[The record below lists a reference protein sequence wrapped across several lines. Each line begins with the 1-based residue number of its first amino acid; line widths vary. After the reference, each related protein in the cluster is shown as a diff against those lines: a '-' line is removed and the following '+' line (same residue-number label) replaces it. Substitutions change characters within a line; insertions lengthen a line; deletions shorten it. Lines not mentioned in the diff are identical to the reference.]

1 MLRNQSDVIKR
12 QPHYRLQKTT
22 LGVASVLL
30 STTLYFGVAH
40 ADTVAQ
46 NQPVNDNG
54 AATTEVEKPAA
65 QENQTGAA
73 VLKTPAPNQDA
84 GKPAANQDAGNP
96 AVQANDVNAKK
107 TTPAVD
113 NGAPSQTGG
122 QKQVVNNDV
131 SAHQPAGQK
140 PAANSG
146 NVQVAPKDTPKSTSD
161 QNEDLQKQLTRTI
174 NITDPTTGKASSVT
188 QTVTYTR
195 KDANSPWTTDNNRFE
210 AYSLPRVPG
219 YLAYDVDGGNVVQ
232 NGHVTSVVTTPNMQ
246 NLIVNVA
253 YRRENGSYTIN
264 LVDQDGAI
272 VANQTVTGPA
282 NSTQKVNLTLPDG
295 YLLNDDQ
302 HIPAEV
308 TINGNSSVK
317 IGVHALTVTVN
328 ADQPQTAGT
337 PIPGTKNLKFPSG
350 LGQND
355 LNRSIT
361 RTIKITGA
369 DGKVQTVVQ
378 PAVEFHRNATLNAA
392 TGKIAYGEW
401 NQKSAT
407 VPAYNL
413 DVPDGQV
420 PIADGSLNAW
430 PVAPDTLSITVNV
443 RFAVSDASVVVQFV
457 TGDDNEEVDETDVN
471 GVIGQNVAVDLQV
484 PAGWQLAPGQKLPTS
499 VKLTSQDQEPI
510 QIKVVEGHITVTP
523 DNPKT
528 SDDAIPG
535 TDDNYNYPDGVTKDD
550 LNKTV
555 TRDIYT
561 KLPGQDE
568 HKIATQTVNVSR
580 SADVNIIESTVTYG
594 KWSNGTFTSY
604 NAPEITGYTVDTAT
618 APEANVEFDKSGNP
632 INVKYVF
639 NYKAATQAVADSKKV
654 EHRIYVQRG
663 DNTPALVQTQSVT
676 VLRHGIKNL
685 ATGQTT
691 WDDWE
696 STTAPAVNAPDVP
709 GYTVTN
715 PDSGQNV
722 LIDGTKDHV
731 DTAFKYTANPQ
742 VAHVI
747 YKDGDQVVKDQVLN
761 GHTDEVIDAKVA
773 APAGYSVVSV
783 DGNTNYDSAKDQ
795 YKFGPTNQDVV
806 LHLKHNT
813 VNRVEDKTI
822 TRTITIA
829 FPDGKVNTVKED
841 AKLTRT
847 GVYDQVTK
855 QTSWEPWSNSVWNE
869 YQVPEVT
876 GYQPSMSVVA
886 KQTVTGDTQPATVKI
901 TYIAQGQTVN
911 IIYQDGVT
919 GQTVKTTPLSGKT
932 GETVDVHYDVP
943 TGYHIDGQVQPHY
956 TFGPKDNKDIVIKLA
971 HNIDNDWHQDK
982 KLTRTI
988 NVELPDGGNKVVKQT
1003 ATITR
1008 DGAHDEVTNNTTWG
1022 KWSTSSWEAY
1032 NVPVVAGFTPSQTVV
1047 AKADVNGDTVDQT
1060 VNITYTANEETVNV
1074 VYKTPDGQVV
1084 KTQQI
1089 SGKFGQTIKIP
1100 YDVPTNYH
1108 MTGKPATM
1116 YTFGDQVNPDVVVEV
1131 VPNTSE
1137 TTDAKVVTRTINVH
1151 MPDGTV
1157 KTTKQTVTLTR
1168 DGEKNLVTGE
1178 TTWSAWSKGAWDE
1191 FDVPAVAGYTPSQS
1205 VVNKQVVDGSTMDT
1219 VVNITYTANEQSVHV
1234 IYQMP
1239 DGTPVKTITVS
1250 GRTGQTVTI
1259 PNDVPDGY
1267 HTVGNVPTTITIS
1280 DEKNPDVMITVEANK
1295 TNDHG
1300 QSHGTG
1306 TVVNNQTGHVQNAVN
1321 QPKINHG
1328 SVSTPQG
1335 QAVTSQRSQKTLPQT
1350 GNTDEATGLFGAALG
1365 MVATT
1370 LSLLGFKK
1378 KENQI
1383 SFQNGD

>member
-1 MLRNQSDVIKR
+1 MLRNQPDVIKR

-54 AATTEVEKPAA
+54 AATTEVEKSVP
-65 QENQTGAA
+65 QGGQTGTTA
-73 VLKTPAPNQDA
+73 LKTPAANQDVE
-84 GKPAANQDAGNP
+84 KPAANQDSGNP
-96 AVQANDVNAKK
+96 TLQTNYVNAPKAM
-107 TTPAVD
+107 PAVK
-113 NGAPSQTGG
+113 NGVPSQTGG
-122 QKQVVNNDV
+122 QKQVVNNDI
-131 SAHQPAGQK
+131 SAHQPTGQK

-146 NVQVAPKDTPKSTSD
+146 NVQVAPKDTPQPASD

-188 QTVTYTR
+188 QTVMYTR
-195 KDANSPWTTDNNRFE
+195 KDANSPWTTDNNSFE

-232 NGHVTSVVTTPNMQ
+232 NGRVTSVVTTPNMQ

-272 VANQTVTGPA
+272 VANQTVTGPDS
-282 NSTQKVNLTLPDG
+282 STQKVNLTLPDG

-317 IGVHALTVTVN
+317 IGVHALIVPVN
-328 ADQPQTAGT
+328 ADQPQTVGT

-369 DGKVQTVVQ
+369 DGKVQMVVQ

-392 TGKIAYGEW
+392 TGKITYGEW
-401 NQKSAT
+401 NQESVT
-407 VPAYNL
+407 VPAYDL

-420 PIADGSLNAW
+420 PIADGSLNTW
-430 PVAPDTLSITVNV
+430 TVTPDTLSITVNV

-457 TGDDNEEVDETDVN
+457 TGDDNEEIDETDVN
-471 GVIGQNVAVDLQV
+471 GVIGQSVAVNLQV
-484 PAGWQLAPGQKLPTS
+484 PAGWQLAPDQELPTS
-499 VKLTSQDQEPI
+499 IKLTSQDQDPI
-510 QIKVVEGHITVTP
+510 KIKVVEGHVTVTP
-523 DNPKT
+523 DHPKT
-528 SDDAIPG
+528 SDDVIPG
-535 TDDNYNYPDGVTKDD
+535 TDDNYSYPDGVTKDD

-568 HKIATQTVNVSR
+568 HKVATQTVNVSR

-594 KWSNGTFTSY
+594 KWSDGTFTSY
-604 NAPEITGYTVDTAT
+604 NAPEITGYTVDTTT
-618 APEANVEFDKSGNP
+618 APEANVEFDKNGNP

-639 NYKAATQAVADSKKV
+639 NYKAATQPVADSKTV

-663 DNTPALVQTQSVT
+663 NNTPELVQTQPVT
-676 VLRHGIKNL
+676 VLRHGVKNL

-691 WDDWE
+691 WGNWE
-696 STTAPAVNAPDVP
+696 STMAPAVDAQEIP
-709 GYTVTN
+709 GYTLTN

-731 DTAFKYTANPQ
+731 DTAFKYTANSQ

-747 YKDGDQVVKDQVLN
+747 YKDGGQVVNDQALN
-761 GHTDEVIDAKVA
+761 GHTDEVIDVKVS
-773 APAGYSVVSV
+773 APAGYSVASV
-783 DGNTNYDSAKDQ
+783 DGNTNYDSTKDQ

-806 LHLKHNT
+806 VHLKHNT
-813 VNRVEDKTI
+813 VNRTEHKTI
-822 TRTITIA
+822 TRTITVA

-841 AKLTRT
+841 AKLTRS
-847 GVYDQVTK
+847 GVFDQVTN
-855 QTSWEPWSNSVWNE
+855 QTNWEPWSNGVWNE

-886 KQTVTGDTQPATVKI
+886 KQTVTGDTQPAAVKI

-919 GQTVKTTPLSGKT
+919 GQTVKATPLSGKT

-943 TGYHIDGQVQPHY
+943 TGYHIAGKGQSNY
-956 TFGPKDNKDIVIKLA
+956 TFGPKDNQDIVVKLA
-971 HNIDNDWHQDK
+971 HNIDNDRHQDK
-982 KLTRTI
+982 TLTRTI
-988 NVELPDGGNKVVKQT
+988 NVTLPDGSHKAVKQT
-1003 ATITR
+1003 ATIVR
-1008 DGAHDEVTNNTTWG
+1008 DGAYDEVTNKTTWG
-1022 KWSTSSWEAY
+1022 KWSTGSWEAY
-1032 NVPVVAGFTPSQTVV
+1032 HVPVVAGFTPSQTVV
-1047 AKADVNGDTVDQT
+1047 AKAAVDGDTVDQT
-1060 VNITYTANEETVNV
+1060 VNITYTANEETTNV

-1084 KTQQI
+1084 KTQPI
-1089 SGKFGQTIKIP
+1089 SGRTGQTINIP
-1100 YDVPTNYH
+1100 YDVPTSYH
-1108 MTGKPATM
+1108 VTGKPATT
-1116 YTFGDQVNPDVVVEV
+1116 YTFSGQSNPDVVVEV
-1131 VPNTSE
+1131 APNTSA

-1178 TTWSAWSKGAWDE
+1178 TTWTDWSKGVWDE
-1191 FDVPAVAGYTPSQS
+1191 FDVPAVAGYTPSQRG
-1205 VVNKQVVDGSTMDT
+1205 VNKQDVDSSTMNMVVD
-1219 VVNITYTANEQSVHV
+1219 VTYTANEQSVHV
-1234 IYQMP
+1234 VYQTP
-1239 DGTPVKTITVS
+1239 DGTPVKTITVG
-1250 GRTGQTVTI
+1250 GRTGQTVAI

-1267 HTVGNVPTTITIS
+1267 HTVGDVPTTITI
-1280 DEKNPDVMITVEANK
+1280 DGEKNPDVMITVEPNK

-1306 TVVNNQTGHVQNAVN
+1306 TVVNHQIGHVQNAVK
-1321 QPKINHG
+1321 QTKLNHG
-1328 SVSTPQG
+1328 SVATPQG
-1335 QAVTSQRSQKTLPQT
+1335 QAVTSQRLQKTLPQT
-1350 GNTDEATGLFGAALG
+1350 GNTDKATGLVGAILAMSATALG
-1365 MVATT
+1365 
-1370 LSLLGFKK
+1370 LLGFKK
-1378 KENQI
+1378 KENQDK
-1383 SFQNGD
+1383 F